1 MREIFTFFLILI
13 FSCLIAYDFGK
24 KQSDFNL
31 LWPNVND
38 DSVYDD
44 FLGSIKKAET
54 KHRLGLI
61 LISDDKIFML
71 SRLNPDF
78 KFIIGVFNT
87 KDKRIEFNSFRDFL
101 NCSPKQI

>member
-44 FLGSIKKAET
+44 FLGTIKKAEV
-54 KHRLGLI
+54 KRRLGLI
-61 LISDDKIFML
+61 LISDDKLFML
-71 SRLNPDF
+71 SRLAQKY
-78 KFIIGVFNT
+78 KFIIGVFDT
-87 KDKRIEFNSFRDFL
+87 QEKRIEFSSFGDFL
-101 NCSPKQI
+101 DCKPK